1 MPRMA
6 ARINA
11 DRYALDLTTFF
22 GSSAAAFGPP
32 AGRPVGGGVAGG
44 VVESAIGSPLVVRT
58 ADPGGQ
64 HIPPVPGAGGHAR
77 RDGQSGTGPSLI
89 SRLPRTT
96 TRSTA

>member
-58 ADPGGQ
+58 ADREVNISLPSRA
-64 HIPPVPGAGGHAR
+64 PGGHAR

-96 TRSTA
+96 TPSTA